1 MHHGLNLRLWYQ
13 MVPVPRLLCESNS
26 GVFLSFFRALTNWLL
41 SKKRGINGPS
51 GERESSSASLFT
63 SALCPCRPGLSER
76 DNSSFVGRGGG
87 GGGGG
92 GGEMGDASSE
102 DREQG
107 EQEESAE
114 LGTGSGGRDAVSAV
128 TG

>member
-1 MHHGLNLRLWYQ
+1 MVSVPLLLW
-13 MVPVPRLLCESNS
+13 ESNS
-26 GVFLSFFRALTNWLL
+26 GVFLSFFRALTSWLL

-51 GERESSSASLFT
+51 GERESSSAALFPST
-63 SALCPCRPGLSER
+63 FCPCRPGLSDG
-76 DNSSFVGRGGG
+76 DNSSFVGKGGG

-92 GGEMGDASSE
+92 GGEIGDASSE

-107 EQEESAE
+107 EQEESAG
-114 LGTGSGGRDAVSAV
+114 LGTGSGGREAVRDV

>member
-1 MHHGLNLRLWYQ
+1 
-13 MVPVPRLLCESNS
+13 MVPVPLLLWESNS
-26 GVFLSFFRALTNWLL
+26 GVFLSFFRALSSWLL

-51 GERESSSASLFT
+51 GERQSSSA
-63 SALCPCRPGLSER
+63 ALVPSTFCPCRPGLPEGDS
-76 DNSSFVGRGGG
+76 SSFVGKGGG

-107 EQEESAE
+107 EQEESTGV
-114 LGTGSGGRDAVSAV
+114 GTGSGGRDAVRAV